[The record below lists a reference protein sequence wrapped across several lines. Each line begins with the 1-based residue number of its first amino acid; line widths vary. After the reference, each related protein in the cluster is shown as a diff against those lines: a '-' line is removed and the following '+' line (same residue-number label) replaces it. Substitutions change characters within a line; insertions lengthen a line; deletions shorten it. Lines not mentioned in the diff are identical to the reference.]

1 MSKSACLACFAV
13 LCLSCLQ
20 PLSKAPSSWLGTYV
34 GGSLVDD
41 CDAVAT
47 DDAGNVYLACHSI
60 SVDLPGLSNVEQIP
74 EDPMNVYV
82 VKLSAQLEA
91 VEWGVLLAGS
101 KYDGAFDI
109 AVDARGHVFVAGLT
123 GSVDFPVTANAMQN
137 SYGGGE
143 ADAFFAEIDPEGK
156 LLEVSFLG
164 GSETDRAF
172 ALDLEADGTLWLGG
186 ATWSSDFPGLSNP
199 SLATPAGAN
208 AFVARVSSDGGT
220 RIHSMILGGREYE
233 KVTGIA
239 VATDGQVFV
248 VGLTESV
255 DFPLVE
261 PLQVS
266 LKGSSDG
273 FVAKFSAASLE
284 LLFSTFFGGAGAD
297 AVWGVDVMS
306 DGRPV
311 IAGTTSSKDLP
322 ITQDAFQRA
331 LAGTDDAFIAS
342 LASTGKSID
351 YCSYFGGS
359 GEDSAGYDGRSII
372 VDGEDRVWLV
382 GQTNSSDLPTFEALQ
397 GTFGGD
403 SDGFVAR
410 FDLGES
416 LEFASFV
423 GGAGRDIAE
432 GLALG
437 PRGTVWITGLT
448 ASSELP
454 FALALQP
461 THGGGQFDCFLVG
474 LQAE

>member
-261 PLQVS
+261 PF
-266 LKGSSDG
+266 K
-273 FVAKFSAASLE
+273 
-284 LLFSTFFGGAGAD
+284 
-297 AVWGVDVMS
+297 
-306 DGRPV
+306 
-311 IAGTTSSKDLP
+311 
-322 ITQDAFQRA
+322 
-331 LAGTDDAFIAS
+331 LA
-342 LASTGKSID
+342 
-351 YCSYFGGS
+351 
-359 GEDSAGYDGRSII
+359 
-372 VDGEDRVWLV
+372 
-382 GQTNSSDLPTFEALQ
+382 
-397 GTFGGD
+397 
-403 SDGFVAR
+403 
-410 FDLGES
+410 
-416 LEFASFV
+416 
-423 GGAGRDIAE
+423 
-432 GLALG
+432 
-437 PRGTVWITGLT
+437 
-448 ASSELP
+448 
-454 FALALQP
+454 
-461 THGGGQFDCFLVG
+461 
-474 LQAE
+474 